1 MEDRTLSE
9 TLSARHYY
17 PDGRIVKRTVIP
29 GQQQNQSTKGSEEDP
44 KSHLQMMA
52 QRAYRLKKEA
62 IYRNMENH
70 LSSLQDSMK
79 KISNSLSVFHQMVIQ
94 SDLHITHPCLF
105 GQLEHTVRE
114 VQDSISSTKTD
125 SERSRESNV
134 VANYSLMDA
143 DASFGYVVD
152 QQQTDSDARINF
164 GDSMIARTGSHSQPP
179 PACQLCLPKS
189 VARPPSSPDKGSL
202 SFNESSFS
210 RRLHRYCL
218 THIYQLFIDPRS
230 NPQEVY
236 RVFRLVPC
244 IKYRQQMIP
253 YLKCLVWA
261 GPHENLEIPAT
272 PFYCIGGAGTH
283 FPRFDSD
290 GNPIYPE
297 NMRLPRKILG
307 TLPEGW
313 SGEAKGPAEERH
325 ELLKMH
331 GLDGSWLDCHDVE
344 RYLEEMGF
352 SFDQS
357 NGSGTWKPTMLR
369 DASVQQE
376 ISSSSSSQIVD
387 KGNRN
392 RTNTGPSSSR
402 FRSSWVLD
410 VDELL
415 RGLLKNMIIL
425 GRAPGFRKVD
435 VEEAFRSSIT
445 ILSE

>member
-1 MEDRTLSE
+1 
-9 TLSARHYY
+9 
-17 PDGRIVKRTVIP
+17 
-29 GQQQNQSTKGSEEDP
+29 
-44 KSHLQMMA
+44 MA

-62 IYRNMENH
+62 LYRNMENR
-70 LSSLQDSMK
+70 LSLLQKSMNR
-79 KISNSLSVFHQMVIQ
+79 ISGSLSAFHQMAIQ

-114 VQDSISSTKTD
+114 VQASIDSTKTE
-125 SERSRESNV
+125 SERSREANV
-134 VANYSLMDA
+134 VANDSLADA

-152 QQQTDSDARINF
+152 QQQTDSDIRMKIDDATIL
-164 GDSMIARTGSHSQPP
+164 RTGSRSQPP
-179 PACQLCLPKS
+179 PTCQCPLPKS
-189 VARPPSSPDKGSL
+189 VARPLSSPDNGSL

-313 SGEAKGPAEERH
+313 SGEAKEPADERH
-325 ELLKMH
+325 ELLKVH
-331 GLDGSWLDCHDVE
+331 GLDGTWLDCHDVE
-344 RYLEEMGF
+344 GYLEEMGF

-357 NGSGTWKPTMLR
+357 NGSGAWKPRMLR
-369 DASVQQE
+369 DAGVQQ
-376 ISSSSSSQIVD
+376 D
-387 KGNRN
+387 
-392 RTNTGPSSSR
+392 PSSSYSTSQSLVDKASWNQTDNGPGISR
-402 FRSSWVLD
+402 IRSSWVLD

-415 RGLLKNMIIL
+415 RCKSLSNLFRFILLTNN
-425 GRAPGFRKVD
+425 RP
-435 VEEAFRSSIT
+435 S
-445 ILSE
+445 